1 MSFTTGGSKYYN
13 VCYGLKRGKLFQLEK
28 IINVYPHPKNTK
40 LPGDA
45 VGGSEGLNGKRLLK
59 GPYWNTTATAGI
71 PLQCFLLGHKLSRS
85 ASTSGVQTSLLELK
99 EVAWSPAS

>member
-1 MSFTTGGSKYYN
+1 MGLIPPLNNVQKNCGSCEGGSKYYN
-13 VCYGLKRGKLFQLEK
+13 ACYGLKQGKLFQLEK

-71 PLQCFLLGHKLSRS
+71 LLL
-85 ASTSGVQTSLLELK
+85 
-99 EVAWSPAS
+99 